1 VGPIFAHEPLV
12 DNDCRTLHDATC
24 EIKEGCRLIFIAGL
38 VVANL
43 PSRQVVPRGAVK
55 AGIAGRFHLGAFPK
69 WRLFLHQ
76 IRPRYRGK
84 RRSRAWRGLWW
95 WVRRAPEVRQPP
107 LSTKLKLE
115 PSHPDQASWHQCFG
129 DAFKLKA
136 TQRLIA
142 GSYTTLFLYLS
153 YSRVFLLYP
162 LHDSLREFA

>member
-1 VGPIFAHEPLV
+1 MMQLAK
-12 DNDCRTLHDATC
+12 
-24 EIKEGCRLIFIAGL
+24 IKKGCRLIFIAGL

-55 AGIAGRFHLGAFPK
+55 AGIAGRFHLGCVPK

-76 IRPRYRGK
+76 IRPRCRGK

-95 WVRRAPEVRQPP
+95 WMSRRPEVRQPP

-129 DAFKLKA
+129 TLSSSKLPNA
-136 TQRLIA
+136 LSPGLTQRF
-142 GSYTTLFLYLS
+142 SFLP
-153 YSRVFLLYP
+153 FLLSRFSP
-162 LHDSLREFA
+162 LPVI